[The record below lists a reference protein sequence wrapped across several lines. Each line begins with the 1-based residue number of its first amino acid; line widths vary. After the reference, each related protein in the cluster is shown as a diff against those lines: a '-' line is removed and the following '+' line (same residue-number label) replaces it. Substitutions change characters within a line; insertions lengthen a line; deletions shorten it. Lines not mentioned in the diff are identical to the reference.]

1 MAKGINEKIASI
13 ETPWNGY
20 IGERI
25 EEFIKE
31 QFNQL
36 NKQKMGYIHENSTDG
51 VFNFYSSQQEY
62 EEGKTP
68 IGSVTSSA
76 PCFSCSCPSL
86 VLF

>member
-36 NKQKMGYIHENSTDG
+36 NKQKMGY
-51 VFNFYSSQQEY
+51 Y
-62 EEGKTP
+62 E
-68 IGSVTSSA
+68 
-76 PCFSCSCPSL
+76 
-86 VLF
+86 